1 MGESEEQIWNI
12 EDRIM
17 ERNEAGQKRE
27 RKILDRK
34 SRLREL
40 SDSIK
45 HNKIC
50 IIGVPEEAKKGVE
63 GLFEN
68 ILAEIFPNLGK
79 EIAFQIQET
88 ERTPVKISKNR
99 PTPRHAVFKFAK

>member
-1 MGESEEQIWNI
+1 MEESEEQIWNI
-12 EDRIM
+12 DDRII
-17 ERNEAGQKRE
+17 ERNEADQKRE
-27 RKILDRK
+27 RKILDRE

-45 HNKIC
+45 HNIC
-50 IIGVPEEAKKGVE
+50 IIGVPEETKKGVE

-88 ERTPVKISKNR
+88 ERTSIKISKNR